1 MDAHG
6 GDEGTPGIDATTGVP
21 TVYWRPGC
29 PWCARLRRGLAKA
42 GVPTREVDIWQ
53 DPVAAAAVRAVAT
66 GNETVPT
73 VVLGERALVNPSVAQ
88 VLELVG
94 RVGRDGRQGSEARRP
109 AGALRRAVGRL
120 MTGATDPAGA

>member
-1 MDAHG
+1 MEAHA
-6 GDEGTPGIDATTGVP
+6 GDEVTPGTDAATGVP

-53 DPVAAAAVRAVAT
+53 DPAAAAAVRAVAT
-66 GNETVPT
+66 GSETVPT
-73 VVLGERALVNPSVAQ
+73 VVLGARALVNPSVAQ

-94 RVGRDGRQGSEARRP
+94 REDGEGRRP
-109 AGALRRAVGRL
+109 TGALRRVVERL
-120 MTGATDPAGA
+120 TGAADPAGA